1 MKIIEAIGII
11 DELKPNSYS
20 QDRKVEWLSA
30 LDSMVQRFVFDKHQ
44 GAPETRFEKYPNDV
58 DPNPKLLVD
67 NHDQM
72 YIRWLAA
79 QIDLNQGEYVKY
91 NNSIDMFNAEWD
103 NFEGEYNRTHKPLT
117 GGKGRFIY

>member
-11 DELKPNSYS
+11 NELKPNSYS

-30 LDSMVQRFVFDKHQ
+30 LDSMVQRFVFDSHE
-44 GAPETRFEKYPNDV
+44 GAPEVRFDKYPNDV
-58 DPNPKLLVD
+58 DPNTELLVA

-91 NNSIDMFNAEWD
+91 NNSIDMFNAEWR
-103 NFEGEYNRTHKPLT
+103 NFEGEYNRTHMPIT
-117 GGKGRFIY
+117 GGRGRFLY

>member
-44 GAPETRFEKYPNDV
+44 GAPETRFNGYANDV
-58 DPNPKLLVD
+58 DPNTELLVHG
-67 NHDQM
+67 HDQM
-72 YIRWLAA
+72 YIRWLTAM
-79 QIDLNQGEYVKY
+79 IDLNQGEYAKY
-91 NNSIDMFNAEWD
+91 NNSMEMFDAEW
-103 NFEGEYNRTHKPLT
+103 NIFEGEYNRTHMPLT
-117 GGKGRFIY
+117 GGHGRFLY